1 MDEQLP
7 EETRA
12 ADARAEDVAVARVRA
27 ADPAAQAGLSDAD
40 LATLRAAVEQR
51 RGLGAGDELAAR
63 RARRWTSWPARAA
76 AVAVVA
82 LAAGGGGGYAIG
94 AAGGDAASDTVAE
107 STADAPISLALPEE
121 ESDAA
126 AGAADEGMS
135 PESAPAPGREMAGAD
150 AYWGGWYGRT
160 VFDSSGLSDA
170 ATTGRAWALDAG
182 GVSAEAASAAAAALG
197 VSGEP
202 RLEYGSWVVGPND
215 GSGPTVTLGADGTG
229 SLSYWDPTMDV
240 WWCPTTADTATSDD
254 GGGID
259 PVAPEPCA
267 ERDLGTAPTGDA
279 AADVLRERMSALGI
293 DPAGFELVVEDSGD
307 TAYAYVVAH
316 QVVDGQRT
324 GLTWNASLTGAGV
337 SALYGFTAQLVDLG
351 EYDVISPAAAVERLN
366 DPRFGAGYV
375 GPMRAAE
382 ASATVVA
389 PEMEEPDG
397 VPPAP
402 LTPGSSFAWP
412 VQFVSI
418 VEARLGVALV
428 TGADGA
434 AALAPSYELTAAD
447 GSVWSVVAVADA
459 QLEFASE

>member
-7 EETRA
+7 EEARA
-12 ADARAEDVAVARVRA
+12 DDAQAEDVSVARLRA
-27 ADPAAQAGLSDAD
+27 ADPAAQAGLTDAD
-40 LATLRAAVEQR
+40 LAALRAAVEQR
-51 RGLGAGDELAAR
+51 RSAGAGDELAAR

-94 AAGGDAASDTVAE
+94 AAGGDAGNDTVAE
-107 STADAPISLALPEE
+107 SSADAPISLALPEA
-121 ESDAA
+121 DAA
-126 AGAADEGMS
+126 SGAADEGAS
-135 PESAPAPGREMAGAD
+135 AESAPAQGRDMGGAD
-150 AYWGGWYGRT
+150 GFWGGWYGRT
-160 VFDSSGLSDA
+160 VFSSSGLSDA

-182 GVSAEAASAAAAALG
+182 AVSAEAATAAAAALG
-197 VSGEP
+197 VSGDA

-229 SLSYWDPTMDV
+229 SLSYWDPTMDL
-240 WWCPTTADTATSDD
+240 WWCPTTADTPATDD
-254 GGGID
+254 GAGID
-259 PVAPEPCA
+259 PVAPEPC
-267 ERDLGTAPTGDA
+267 EQRDLGAAPTGDA
-279 AADVLRERMSALGI
+279 AMDVLRERMSALGI
-293 DPAGFELVVEDSGD
+293 DPAGFELVTEDTGD
-307 TAYAYVVAH
+307 PAYSYVVAH

-337 SALYGFTAQLVDLG
+337 SALYGFTAGLVDLG
-351 EYDVISPAAAVERLN
+351 EYDVISPAEAVERLN

-382 ASATVVA
+382 GSATVVA

-402 LTPGSSFAWP
+402 VTPGSAFAWP
-412 VQFVSI
+412 VQFVTI

-434 AALAPSYELTAAD
+434 AALAPSYELTSAD
-447 GSVWSVVAVADA
+447 GSVWSVVAVAEDH
-459 QLEFASE
+459 LEFAAG